1 MVFNITYVYI
11 CDQCFTLISSS
22 FDFAFFFF
30 SHVSISLHNASTFGW
45 WNFLTAFISN
55 KDCRTMSNES
65 EILFLNT
72 SISSFFWKILAKFL
86 SNNLWRDM
94 HSLSVIKKNCKHCQ
108 KVWPYFWT
116 SHSILSKYLPFF
128 HLYIHREKG
137 GGVDSD
143 LQQKSILAMFLIMN
157 IMF

>member
-94 HSLSVIKKNCKHCQ
+94 HSLSVIKKTVNTVKKSDHTFEHHI
-108 KVWPYFWT
+108 PYLA
-116 SHSILSKYLPFF
+116 SIYHFF
-128 HLYIHREKG
+128 HLYIHREK

-143 LQQKSILAMFLIMN
+143 LQQKSILVVFLIMN